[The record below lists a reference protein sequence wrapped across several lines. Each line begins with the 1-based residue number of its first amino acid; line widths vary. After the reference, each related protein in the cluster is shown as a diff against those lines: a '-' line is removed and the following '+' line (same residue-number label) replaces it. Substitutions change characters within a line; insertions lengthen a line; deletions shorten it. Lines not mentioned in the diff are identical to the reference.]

1 MARSGQLRVED
12 VQAALR
18 LIGECRD
25 LAYDPQQWGRH
36 MSEGLC
42 RLIGARA
49 SNGGEVGLVPSLGIL
64 QGATYFDTGFEPGEH
79 ELYLEFLWTY
89 GINRHPLSAAF
100 AAGRGIFTRR
110 QVIPDREWYRSVA
123 YGEYHR
129 VMRIDHCLA
138 CSLESVDKRW
148 FSCIILHR
156 TVGEP
161 DFSERQQ
168 RLVHLFNAELGRLI
182 GSVLVSAGDPFSPT
196 RLPPRVRET
205 LQCLLDGDSE
215 KQAAARMG
223 LSSETVHQYV
233 KTLYRHYQVESR
245 AELLIR
251 VLRRTRPGG

>member
-18 LIGECRD
+18 LVGECRD

-42 RLIGARA
+42 RLVGARA
-49 SNGGEVGLVPSLGIL
+49 SNGGEVGLVRSLGIL
-64 QGATYFDTGFEPGEH
+64 QGATYFDAGFEPREH
-79 ELYLEFLWTY
+79 DLYLEFLRTY
-89 GINRHPLSAAF
+89 GINRHPLAAAF
-100 AAGRGIFTRR
+100 DTGRAAFTRR
-110 QVIPDREWYRSVA
+110 QAIPDREWYRSVA

-129 VMRIDHCLA
+129 EMRIDHCLA

-148 FSCIILHR
+148 FRCIILHR
-156 TVGEP
+156 TVGET
-161 DFSERQQ
+161 DFSERQR
-168 RLVHLFNAELGRLI
+168 RLLHLFSAELGRLI
-182 GSVLVSAGDPFSPT
+182 GPVLVSAGDPLSPT

-223 LSSETVHQYV
+223 LSGETVHQYV
-233 KTLYRHYQVESR
+233 KALYRRYRVESR

-251 VLRRTRPGG
+251 VLRRTRPRG